1 MAREDRETDK
11 LEEIFLQ
18 LEQLQ
23 KVKDTLFCNLELNLL
38 AIRKD
43 KKTGEKR
50 SMIKKDGFFS

>member
-43 KKTGEKR
+43 KKTCEKR